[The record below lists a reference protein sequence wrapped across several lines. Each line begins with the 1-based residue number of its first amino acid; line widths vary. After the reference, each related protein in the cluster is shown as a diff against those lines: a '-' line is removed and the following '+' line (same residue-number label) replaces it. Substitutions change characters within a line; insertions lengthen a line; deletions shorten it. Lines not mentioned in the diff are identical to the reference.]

1 MLHFWPLIL
10 SALLGIW
17 ILRTA
22 IVVALAHQHNQA
34 ERTKEANWAEQQSNP
49 CKPLVSILIPACNE
63 EATITDC
70 IQSCIQSNYG
80 NKEIIVVNDGSNDAT
95 SDQAHIAQAN
105 HPKDRITVIDFA
117 CNQGKT
123 AALNAGLLYANGE
136 FIVTLDADTRL
147 SDPSSLTRL
156 LQPLIQNQ
164 DIAACTGNL
173 KIANSDKTIPNIQ
186 SIEYT
191 KIIQTFKR
199 AQSHV
204 NAIMILP
211 GAVSAFRATELRS
224 IGGFSTSTLAEDAD
238 ATMSLL
244 QRRNRLLFT
253 SSASAITQGPNTVQE
268 LLKQRIRWRVG
279 QLQCLWK
286 HRKLCSQSLSTA
298 FFFIDTASTNLISA
312 AAPFVLAITG
322 VYVIQKGLWQ
332 QPIATLA
339 GFVVIDIAATV
350 FAYTAARQKTPSIP
364 NYLRHL
370 LFFSLCNPF
379 ITWSAIGQLLRR
391 QPLQWR
397 RANQESVSHASDP
410 FFKRPLK
417 SSANSR

>member
-95 SDQAHIAQAN
+95 SDQAHIAEAN
-105 HPKDRITVIDFA
+105 HPKARITVIDFA

-156 LQPLIQNQ
+156 LDPMIQYEN
-164 DIAACTGNL
+164 IAACTGNL
-173 KIANSDKTIPNIQ
+173 KIANPEKTIPNIQ
-186 SIEYT
+186 SIEYI

-238 ATMSLL
+238 ANMSLL

-253 SSASAITQGPNTVQE
+253 SSASAITPRPEYGSRAAQATHPLACWATAMPLE
-268 LLKQRIRWRVG
+268 TPKT
-279 QLQCLWK
+279 LQPVPEYGLFLYRHGK
-286 HRKLCSQSLSTA
+286 HEFNFSCSTFRPCHHRRLRDPERPVATTNR
-298 FFFIDTASTNLISA
+298 DTC
-312 AAPFVLAITG
+312 
-322 VYVIQKGLWQ
+322 
-332 QPIATLA
+332 
-339 GFVVIDIAATV
+339 
-350 FAYTAARQKTPSIP
+350 R
-364 NYLRHL
+364 
-370 LFFSLCNPF
+370 
-379 ITWSAIGQLLRR
+379 LRR
-391 QPLQWR
+391 
-397 RANQESVSHASDP
+397 H
-410 FFKRPLK
+410 
-417 SSANSR
+417 